1 MALQT
6 AILPV
11 TSLRQNCSIIWCD
24 ETNRGAIVDP
34 GGDVEQIIGAVNE
47 TGMKPELVLI
57 THGHFDH
64 AGSAAE
70 IAEKFNVPIEGP
82 HLEDKFMIDGM
93 VQQGIIFDAPWCIP
107 FSPTRWLEDGDK
119 VKFGNI
125 EMDVIHTPG
134 HTPGHVV
141 FYENGSEL
149 AFVGDVIFKGSIGRT
164 DFIKGDHQALIS
176 SIREKLFPL
185 GDGVTFVPGH
195 GSNSTFGNERKSNPF
210 VGDDVVG

>member
-1 MALQT
+1 MALQV

-24 ETNRGAIVDP
+24 ETGRGAIVDP
-34 GGDVEQIIGAVNE
+34 GGDASQIIDAVTE
-47 TGMKPELVLI
+47 TKMKPELVLI

-70 IAEKFNVPIEGP
+70 IAEKFDVPIEGP

-93 VQQGIIFDAPWCIP
+93 AEQAAMFDAPWCET
-107 FSPTRWLEDGDK
+107 FSPSRWLEGGDK
-119 VKFGNI
+119 VKFGNV
-125 EMDVIHTPG
+125 ELDVFHCPG

-141 FYENGSEL
+141 FYDKGTDI

-164 DFIKGDHQALIS
+164 DLIKGDHQALVS
-176 SIREKLFPL
+176 SIRDRLFPL
-185 GDGVTFVPGH
+185 GDDVTFVPGH
-195 GSNSTFGNERKSNPF
+195 GPNSTFGEERKSNPF
-210 VGDDVVG
+210 VGDDVIG

>member
-6 AILPV
+6 VIFPV
-11 TSLRQNCSIIWCD
+11 TRLRQNCSIIWCD
-24 ETNRGAIVDP
+24 ETNRGAIIDP
-34 GGDVEQIIGAVNE
+34 GGDAEQIIEAVSK

-70 IAEKFNVPIEGP
+70 IAEKFDVPIEGP

-93 VQQGIIFDAPWCIP
+93 AEQAVMFDAPWCET
-107 FSPTRWLEDGDK
+107 FSPSRWLEGGDR
-119 VKFGNI
+119 VKFGNV

-141 FYENGSEL
+141 FYDKETDL
-149 AFVGDVIFKGSIGRT
+149 AFVGDVIFKGSVGRT
-164 DFIKGDHQALIS
+164 DFIKGDQQALIS

-195 GSNSTFGNERKSNPF
+195 GATSTFGIERKSNPF
-210 VGDDVVG
+210 VSDDAVS